1 MKPKVLL
8 SRKKI
13 LIYSLSILV
22 LATSTY
28 YIFAH
33 RYILLPLEKRL
44 KFFCALD
51 DAHLTQ
57 EPVWIEGYWRNNNT
71 EWVEVWAC
79 LHSDGNLTVIDISK
93 NIDGYIGVYY
103 CDTEDIFWIG
113 AQRGP
118 TTAGFYGPYE
128 GILWKLTNDMTPL
141 AGIIVS
147 AIGIILSAIVLLYSL
162 VRGASPRKNW
172 RGN

>member
-33 RYILLPLEKRL
+33 RYILLPLEKKL
-44 KFFCALD
+44 QLFWALD

-57 EPVWIEGYWRNNNT
+57 EPPLLIRGYWRIKYT
-71 EWVEVWAC
+71 EWV
-79 LHSDGNLTVIDISK
+79 DGYWTCPRSGDNLTVIDIRET
-93 NIDGYIGVYY
+93 IDGYIGVYY

-113 AQRGP
+113 AQRSP
-118 TTAGFYGPYE
+118 TTAGFYGPYP

-141 AGIIVS
+141 AGIITS
-147 AIGIILSAIVLLYSL
+147 AIGITLSAIALLYSL
-162 VRGASPRKNW
+162 VREASPKKN
-172 RGN
+172 